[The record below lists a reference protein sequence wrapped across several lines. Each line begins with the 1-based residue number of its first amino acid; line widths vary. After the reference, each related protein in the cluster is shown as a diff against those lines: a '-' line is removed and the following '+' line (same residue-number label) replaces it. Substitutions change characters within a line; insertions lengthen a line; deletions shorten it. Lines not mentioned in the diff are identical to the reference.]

1 MQAIKKKEKEKEK
14 QKKNI
19 LMTDFIL
26 LSNFGTW
33 P

>member
-1 MQAIKKKEKEKEK
+1 MQAIKKEKEK

>member
-1 MQAIKKKEKEKEK
+1 MQAIKKEKEKQ